1 MSNTLGNLF
10 RITSFGESHGP
21 SVGIVIDGLPSN
33 FEIDLTHIQNE
44 LNRRKPGQS
53 SISTTRQEDD
63 NFEIISGVFEN
74 KSTGSPITIIIPNK
88 DSKSADYTALKEI
101 YRPGHADKVYQ
112 YKYGHRDYRGGGRS
126 SARITAAWVA
136 AGAIAKQYLEKKF
149 AIKTEAIVSSIKD
162 IHLAS
167 PFEDLNWE
175 LAETNIVRCPNE
187 SIASKMIQLIRD
199 TKEKGDSLGGIIS
212 ARISNVPI
220 GIGEPVFGKLNAQ
233 LAHAL
238 FSINAVKGV
247 EFGSGF
253 KSTLLYGSENNDQ
266 PNSTKNNDGGIT
278 GGISNGKAVE
288 ISIAFKPTSSISK
301 EQNVENISN
310 EIVPF
315 SITGRHDPCV
325 LPRSVPIV
333 EAVIATVVL
342 DSILIN
348 LKNLQLK

>member
-1 MSNTLGNLF
+1 MSNTLGNLLK
-10 RITSFGESHGP
+10 ITSFGESHGP
-21 SVGIVIDGLPSN
+21 SVGVVIDGLPSN
-33 FEIDLTHIQNE
+33 FEIDLNHIQKE

-53 SISTTRQEDD
+53 AISTTRQEDD
-63 NFEIISGVFEN
+63 HFEIISGVFEN

-88 DSKSADYTALKEI
+88 DSKSADYSSLKEI

-136 AGAIAKQYLEKKF
+136 AGAIAKQYLEKKYS
-149 AIKTEAIVSSIKD
+149 IKAEAIVSSIKD
-162 IHLAS
+162 IHLTS
-167 PFEDLNWE
+167 PFELSNWE
-175 LAETNIVRCPNE
+175 IAETNMVRCPNE
-187 SIASKMIQLIRD
+187 SLASRMIQLISETR
-199 TKEKGDSLGGIIS
+199 EKGDSLGGIIS
-212 ARISNVPI
+212 ARISNIPI
-220 GIGEPVFGKLNAQ
+220 GIGEPVFGKLNAE

-253 KSTLLYGSENNDQ
+253 KSTQLLGSENNDH
-266 PNSTKNNDGGIT
+266 PDSLKNNDGGIT
-278 GGISNGKAVE
+278 GGISNGKPVE

-301 EQNVENISN
+301 EQNVENTNN

-315 SITGRHDPCV
+315 SISGRHDPCV
-325 LPRSVPIV
+325 LPRAIPIV
-333 EAVIATVVL
+333 ESIIALVTL
-342 DSILIN
+342 DLILLN

>member
-1 MSNTLGNLF
+1 MSNTLGNLLK
-10 RITSFGESHGP
+10 ITSFGESHGP
-21 SVGIVIDGLPSN
+21 SVGVVIDGLPSN
-33 FEIDLTHIQNE
+33 FEIDLNHIQKE

-63 NFEIISGVFEN
+63 HFEIISGVFEN

-88 DSKSADYTALKEI
+88 DSKSADYSSLKEI

-136 AGAIAKQYLEKKF
+136 AGAIAKQYLEKKYS
-149 AIKTEAIVSSIKD
+149 IKAEAIVSSIKD
-162 IHLAS
+162 IHLTS
-167 PFEDLNWE
+167 PFELSNWE
-175 LAETNIVRCPNE
+175 IAETNMVRCPNE
-187 SIASKMIQLIRD
+187 SMASRMIQLISETR
-199 TKEKGDSLGGIIS
+199 EKGDSLGGIIS
-212 ARISNVPI
+212 ARITNIPI
-220 GIGEPVFGKLNAQ
+220 GIGEPVFGKLNAE
-233 LAHAL
+233 LAHGL

-253 KSTLLYGSENNDQ
+253 KSALLLGSENNDH
-266 PNSTKNNDGGIT
+266 PDSLKNNDGGIT
-278 GGISNGKAVE
+278 GGISNGKPVE

-301 EQNVENISN
+301 EQNVENTNN

-315 SITGRHDPCV
+315 SISGRHDPCV
-325 LPRSVPIV
+325 LPRAIPIV
-333 EAVIATVVL
+333 ESIIALVTL
-342 DSILIN
+342 DLILLN

>member
-1 MSNTLGNLF
+1 MSNTLGNLLK
-10 RITSFGESHGP
+10 ITSFGESHGP
-21 SVGIVIDGLPSN
+21 SIGVVIDGLPSN
-33 FEIDLTHIQNE
+33 FEIDLNHIQKE

-74 KSTGSPITIIIPNK
+74 KSTGSPITILIPNK
-88 DSKSADYTALKEI
+88 DSKSADYSSLKEI

-126 SARITAAWVA
+126 SARVTAAWVA
-136 AGAIAKQYLEKKF
+136 AGAIAKQYLVKKF

-162 IHLAS
+162 IHLMS
-167 PFEDLNWE
+167 PFELSNWE

-187 SIASKMIQLIRD
+187 SIASKMIQLISETR
-199 TKEKGDSLGGIIS
+199 EKGDSLGGVIS
-212 ARISNVPI
+212 TRISNIPI
-220 GIGEPVFGKLNAQ
+220 GIGEPVFGKLNAE

-253 KSTLLYGSENNDQ
+253 KSTLLYGSENNDH
-266 PNSTKNNDGGIT
+266 PGGVKNNDGGIT

-301 EQNVENISN
+301 EQNVENIKN

-325 LPRSVPIV
+325 LPRAVPIV
-333 EAVIATVVL
+333 ESIVALVVL
-342 DSILIN
+342 DQILIN